1 MSKQIIHS
9 NMAGEKQLTL
19 LLVDDD
25 PMIIESLGPML
36 ERSGFHVLVAAN
48 GEEALSKVQSHHPDV
63 IIMDVLMPRLNGRET
78 LRRMRKSNIW
88 TPAILLTQV
97 GEASER
103 AVALEEG
110 ADDYLN
116 KPFNSQELLAR
127 IHAVMRRARSAGQGL
142 LSARRLA
149 SFDLVLDRQSR
160 RAFLADKS
168 LNISPKAFA
177 VLEYLMTHP
186 DEAVSRG
193 QLLRS
198 VWGWEFPTGTRT
210 VDTRVNELRR
220 ALNDAASSPRFIKTL
235 TGEGYMFIAPVQ
247 PAL

>member
-1 MSKQIIHS
+1 M
-9 NMAGEKQLTL
+9 GESQLTL

-25 PMIIESLGPML
+25 PMIVESLGPLL
-36 ERSGFHVLVAAN
+36 ERSGFHVLLASN

-63 IIMDVLMPRLNGRET
+63 IVMDVLMPRMNGRET

-88 TPAILLTQV
+88 IPTILLTQV

-116 KPFNSQELLAR
+116 KPFHSEELIAR
-127 IHAVMRRARSAGQGL
+127 IHAILRRARSAGQSL
-142 LSARRLA
+142 SSARRLA
-149 SFDLVLDRQSR
+149 SFDLILDRQSR
-160 RAFLADKS
+160 RAFLADAS
-168 LNISPKAFA
+168 LNLTPKAFA

-186 DEAVSRG
+186 DEAVTRE
-193 QLLRS
+193 QLLHS
-198 VWGWEFPTGTRT
+198 VWGWEYPTGTRT

-220 ALNDAASSPRFIKTL
+220 ALNDDAASPRFIQTL
-235 TGEGYMFIAPVQ
+235 TGEGYIFVAPVK
-247 PAL
+247 PAP